1 MRIYGVRYTIQ
12 EDEGHM
18 NLFNIVAILITLS
31 AVFGYINYR
40 FIKLPTTIGLMLISI
55 LVPLG
60 MVILGHFGKIGLGIE
75 QQWINIIKNID
86 FNKTLMLGMLSF
98 LLFAG
103 ALHVD
108 LNELMKQKWAI
119 LIYATMGV
127 ILSTFLVGTLIYL
140 VSGYLGLKLKFIY
153 CLLFGAL
160 ISPTDPISVLGILNE
175 AGAPKSLEVKIVGES
190 LFNDGI
196 GVVVFITI
204 WEIVFGGHD
213 VSTGGVMSLF
223 IEETMGGI
231 AIGLLTGWIAYK
243 LLKSIDNYQVE
254 ILITLSLV
262 TGGYALALAVK
273 SSGLIA
279 IVVAG
284 LLIGNQ
290 GREFAMS
297 EKTRQNLDTFWE
309 LIDEILNSLL
319 FVLIGIELLII
330 PLSFKYLFAGIIA
343 ILIVLFS
350 RAVSIGAPQFLL
362 TFGKKFD
369 YKSLKIM
376 TWGGLRGGISVAMAI
391 SLPAGVERDIIITMT
406 YIVVVFSIL
415 VQGLT
420 MKYVVARLSLS
431 G

>member
-1 MRIYGVRYTIQ
+1 MHIYGVRYTIQ

-18 NLFNIVAILITLS
+18 NFFNIVAILITLS
-31 AVFGYINYR
+31 AVFGYINHR

-55 LVPLG
+55 LMSLG
-60 MVILGHFGKIGLGIE
+60 MVILGHFGKIGLDIE

-108 LNELMKQKWAI
+108 LNELMKQKWAV

-140 VSGYLGLKLKFIY
+140 VSGYLLGLNLKFIY

-160 ISPTDPISVLGILNE
+160 ISPTDPISVLGILKE
-175 AGAPKSLEVKIVGES
+175 AGAPKSLEVKIAGES

-204 WEIVFGGHD
+204 WEIVFGGHEF
-213 VSTGGVMSLF
+213 STGGVISLF
-223 IEETMGGI
+223 IEETIGGI
-231 AIGLLTGWIAYK
+231 AIGMLTGWIAYK

-254 ILITLSLV
+254 ILITLALV

-309 LIDEILNSLL
+309 LTDEILNSLL

-415 VQGLT
+415 AQGLT
-420 MKYVVARLSLS
+420 MKYVVARY
-431 G
+431 